1 MPWDSGRATIRLS
14 RLFFHHRPP
23 ICAMPRAN
31 SHYPRTTMGKNYK
44 LCEFTKKD
52 DDTDVA
58 TPDNY
63 AFFHPCEYAEI
74 FGTPK
79 KSATGQDIY
88 GYVKIC
94 AIDKNGS
101 NHRCIRLKYHGRLI
115 EKDKIALTYHNRCR
129 LGLADMRKDE
139 MVMVRVKKSNWLAY
153 YWFNGDSGVCWTLR
167 FSISSLILSL
177 ISLFK

>member
-1 MPWDSGRATIRLS
+1 
-14 RLFFHHRPP
+14 
-23 ICAMPRAN
+23 
-31 SHYPRTTMGKNYK
+31 MGKNYK

-63 AFFHPCEYAEI
+63 AFFHPREYARI

-101 NHRCIRLKYHGRLI
+101 KQRCIRLKYHGRPI
-115 EKDKIALTYHNRCR
+115 EENKVALTYHNRCR
-129 LGLADMRKDE
+129 LGLAGMHKDDK
-139 MVMVRVKKSNWLAY
+139 VMVRVKKSNWLAY